1 MPKITPFGI
10 PSPLSAPKLCSW
22 LRPSRGN
29 HPTPLTSV
37 TDFVGGGRAE
47 VFRDRSAPC
56 SVLLVGT
63 HLRAAG
69 EGLAEPSLP
78 LQFGSGTAKGFGV
91 VCLRRDPV
99 GVEEG
104 SWIQN
109 GRGRRPTHWVRRRV
123 VGGSPPPLPAV
134 PTHCPQPGKISAGGA
149 LLNKLPR
156 RDVASGFICWS
167 IRPSAAASRA
177 LKPLPSARGGRPP
190 RNLPYLCPF
199 GRHPTTLRAPVV

>member
-78 LQFGSGTAKGFGV
+78 LQFGSGTTKGFGV
-91 VCLRRDPV
+91 VRLRRDPV

-104 SWIQN
+104 SWMQN
-109 GRGRRPTHWVRRRV
+109 GRGRRPTHWVRRRL

-190 RNLPYLCPF
+190 RNFPYLCPF